1 MRYKPFTFLGQAEGR
16 LRGCISASGG
26 IEVILDP
33 YKYHIFTGSF
43 APSISDPVFT
53 TQSFV
58 VHSNP
63 CNDPLTALTV
73 AKGGDNGPVGAGAG
87 GGVETSS
94 FSPTTG
100 SYIMATFVSGTYG
113 NGDSIAFSGSVYEI
127 IAQRGGNGA
136 SNSIAAVNGGGGSP
150 TYPTGALNVYNYS
163 GSDYNAG
170 GSGEY
175 GAGAGVGGNAIVR
188 PGDSSI
194 GGIGVFIA
202 EFAPLDGQFSEGG
215 NAQYYGGYPA
225 GWYGGGGGGALDP
238 VQFGAAQEGGGG
250 VNKYPASYD
259 APSAASEGSGVPFTG
274 GGAEGRGPGAL
285 GGKGII
291 LIRYLA

>member
-43 APSISDPVFT
+43 APGISDPVFT

-63 CNDPLTALTV
+63 CSDLLTVLAV
-73 AKGGDNGPVGAGAG
+73 AKGGDATEGAGAG

-94 FSPTTG
+94 FAPTTG
-100 SYIMATFVSGTYG
+100 SYIMATFVSGAYG
-113 NGDSIAFSGSVYEI
+113 DGDSIAFSSSIYEI
-127 IAQRGGNGA
+127 IAERGGNGA
-136 SNSIAAVNGGGGSP
+136 TNATSASNGSGGSS
-150 TYPTGALNVYNYS
+150 TFPTGALNVYGYS
-163 GSDYNAG
+163 GSNYNAG
-170 GSGEY
+170 GDNEQ

-194 GGIGVFIA
+194 GGIGIFIP

-225 GWYGGGGGGALDP
+225 GFYGGGGGGATGA
-238 VQFGAAQEGGGG
+238 QFGVAQEGGGG
-250 VNKYPASYD
+250 INKYPASFD
-259 APSAASEGSGVPFTG
+259 APSSPSENSGVPFTG
-274 GGAEGRGPGAL
+274 GGSAGTNVSGHL